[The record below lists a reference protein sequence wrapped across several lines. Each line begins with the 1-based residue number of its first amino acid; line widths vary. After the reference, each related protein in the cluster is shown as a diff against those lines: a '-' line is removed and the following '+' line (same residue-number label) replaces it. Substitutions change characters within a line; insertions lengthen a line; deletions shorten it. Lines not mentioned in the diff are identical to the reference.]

1 MIADRA
7 LQLGAAS
14 MVLAGLS
21 FAPAASL
28 AQNAQGTPVASPS
41 PSPSPTPRPGTLRIA
56 VDAHTTFVS
65 QAARG
70 PGIAPPEAAGFANG
84 DPLSPLTPY
93 DVFSSAPIVSG
104 NALES
109 AIYLRPTYFGRR
121 FDVSLLLGAGHVRG
135 STTNSAYWGES
146 LIAPLNPHLGS
157 PRV

>member
-56 VDAHTTFVS
+56 VDAHVTFVS
-65 QAARG
+65 QGTNG

-93 DVFSSAPIVSG
+93 DVFSSAPLGPG
-104 NALES
+104 NASES
-109 AIYLRPTYFGRR
+109 PLYLRPTYFGRA
-121 FDVSLLLGAGHVRG
+121 FDLSLVLGAGYVRG
-135 STTNSAYWGES
+135 SVTNAAHWGES
-146 LIAPLNPHLGS
+146 LFAPLNPHLGAQML
-157 PRV
+157 